1 MESERPSLLIRYK
14 KEVFNEQ
21 IHPEQHKVQQSKCI
35 MGNTEKIT
43 NWLKLKAD
51 LDYHNHNINTLIK
64 KIQPPPDHF
73 QTAHYLCDLVQ
84 Q

>member
-35 MGNTEKIT
+35 MGITEKIT

-51 LDYHNHNINTLIK
+51 LDYHNHNINTLLK
-64 KIQPPPDHF
+64 KNSTTTGPLPNC
-73 QTAHYLCDLVQ
+73 A
-84 Q
+84 